1 MLGRDDVQ
9 ESVAM
14 GDTAVIVV
22 DMGGTKIAGGL
33 ADRSGRLSARQTVP
47 TWPSDGPGGIDALI
61 AMIERL
67 HEESRQTDTR
77 IHAVGISIAGIVRH
91 RAGIV
96 HLAPN
101 LRWRD
106 FPLRETLEAQC
117 GLPVAIGN
125 DAKLATLG
133 EYHAG
138 GAIAGETLF
147 GLWVGTGVGGGIVC
161 DGRILHGAHDAAG
174 EIAYL
179 LPERAALGR
188 RYPDLGA
195 LELAVAG
202 PAIASWAATRLAASP
217 GLASTLRR
225 NGASPQAADI
235 FAAAQQ
241 GDAIA
246 GEILAETLKTLT
258 LALAN
263 VAVILDP
270 DRIVLGGAVGLAL
283 APWYA
288 AIGQRLAGRIPHVPA
303 LSAAVL
309 GAAAPLV
316 GAASI
321 SWERVSPHA

>member
-1 MLGRDDVQ
+1 MLGR
-9 ESVAM
+9 E
-14 GDTAVIVV
+14 DTQDAVTMSDAAVIVV

-33 ADRSGRLSARQTVP
+33 ADPSSRLSARQVVP
-47 TWPSDGPGGIDALI
+47 TWPGDGPGGIDALI
-61 AMIERL
+61 TMIERL
-67 HEESRQTDTR
+67 HEESRHTGTR
-77 IHAVGISIAGIVRH
+77 IRAVGISVAGIVRH
-91 RAGIV
+91 RSGIV

-101 LRWRD
+101 LRWHD
-106 FPLRETLEAQC
+106 FPLRETLEARC

-147 GLWVGTGVGGGIVC
+147 GLWIGTGVGGGIVR

-202 PAIASWAATRLAASP
+202 PGIAGRAAAQLAASP
-217 GLASTLRR
+217 GVVSTLRR
-225 NGASPQAADI
+225 SGSPPQTADI

-241 GDAIA
+241 GDAVA
-246 GEILAETLKTLT
+246 GEILAETLETLT
-258 LALAN
+258 LAIAN
-263 VAVILDP
+263 VAVVLDP
-270 DRIVLGGAVGLAL
+270 DRIVFGGAVGLAL
-283 APWYA
+283 APWHA
-288 AIGQRLAGRIPHVPA
+288 AIVQRLVGRIPNVPSIF
-303 LSAAVL
+303 SATL
-309 GAAAPLV
+309 GDAAPLV

-321 SWERVSPHA
+321 AWERVSPHE

>member
-1 MLGRDDVQ
+1 MLGR
-9 ESVAM
+9 
-14 GDTAVIVV
+14 GDTRDAVTMGGAAVIVI

-33 ADRSGRLSARQTVP
+33 ADRSGRLSARQTAP
-47 TWPSDGPGGIDALI
+47 TWTSNGPGGIDALI

-67 HEESRQTDTR
+67 HEESRQTGMR
-77 IHAVGISIAGIVRH
+77 IDAVGISVAGIVRH
-91 RAGIV
+91 RSGIV

-133 EYHAG
+133 EYHADG
-138 GAIAGETLF
+138 VIAGETLF
-147 GLWVGTGVGGGIVC
+147 GLWIGTGVGGGIVC

-174 EIAYL
+174 EVAYL
-179 LPERAALGR
+179 LPERTALGR

-202 PAIASWAATRLAASP
+202 PAIASRAAAHLAASP
-217 GLASTLRR
+217 LLASTLRR
-225 NGASPQAADI
+225 SGSPPQATDI

-241 GDAIA
+241 GDAVA
-246 GEILAETLKTLT
+246 GNSLAETLETLT
-258 LALAN
+258 LAIAN
-263 VAVILDP
+263 VAVVLDP

-309 GAAAPLV
+309 GDAAPLV

-321 SWERVSPHA
+321 AWERVSPHA

>member
-1 MLGRDDVQ
+1 MLSRGDTRDA
-9 ESVAM
+9 VAM
-14 GDTAVIVV
+14 GDAAVIVI

-33 ADRSGRLSARQTVP
+33 ADRSGRLSARQSVP

-67 HEESRQTDTR
+67 HEESRQTDRR
-77 IHAVGISIAGIVRH
+77 IDAVGISVAGIVRH
-91 RAGIV
+91 RSGIV

-138 GAIAGETLF
+138 DVIAGETLF
-147 GLWVGTGVGGGIVC
+147 GLWIGTGVGGGIVVN
-161 DGRILHGAHDAAG
+161 GRILHGAHDAAG

-202 PAIASWAATRLAASP
+202 PSIASRAAAQLAASP
-217 GLASTLRR
+217 GEASTLRR
-225 NGASPQAADI
+225 SGSPPQATDI

-241 GDAIA
+241 GDAVA
-246 GEILAETLKTLT
+246 GNSLAETLETLT
-258 LALAN
+258 LAIAN
-263 VAVILDP
+263 VAVVLDP

-309 GAAAPLV
+309 GDAAPLV

-321 SWERVSPHA
+321 AWERVSPHA